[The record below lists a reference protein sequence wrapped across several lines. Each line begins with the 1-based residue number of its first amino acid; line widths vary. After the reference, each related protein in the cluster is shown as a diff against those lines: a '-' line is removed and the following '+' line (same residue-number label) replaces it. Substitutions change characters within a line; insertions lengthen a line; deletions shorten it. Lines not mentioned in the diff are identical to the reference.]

1 VAPTRERILA
11 DLERVGRLVEHRVHP
26 VGDFNGWSGRDVL
39 CHLAAFARLV
49 GAILRAEAEGRA
61 ATEPELYGRE
71 LTDAERAVSDLDEV
85 NEAVRAEHAG
95 LTYAESLA
103 FWRAMHA
110 EALAQ
115 ASRLTDAQLAAPGPH
130 YPPRWHRPQLADVAT
145 ALVRHCEGH
154 VAGAA

>member
-1 VAPTRERILA
+1 VVPTRERILA
-11 DLERVGRLVEHRVHP
+11 DLERVGRLVDDRAHP
-26 VGDFNGWSGRDVL
+26 GGDFNGWSGRDVL

-85 NEAVRAEHAG
+85 NEAVRREHAG
-95 LTYAESLA
+95 LSYEDALA

-110 EALAQ
+110 EACAQ
-115 ASRLTDAQLAAPGPH
+115 ASRLTDAQLAAPGPD
-130 YPPRWHRPQLADVAT
+130 YPSPWHRPQLADVAT
-145 ALVRHCEGH
+145 AFVRHCEGH
-154 VAGAA
+154 VVGGV